1 MPYSPLMVQPMRQE
15 LVAAGFAELKTPE
28 EVDAFMAERS
38 SGLLVVNSV
47 CGCAA
52 GQARPGVRLAVQH
65 GVAPE
70 RLATV
75 FAGVDVEATERAR
88 GYFAE
93 VPPSSP
99 SIALFKDGELVY
111 FVPRH
116 RIESRSAQ
124 DVAADL
130 TGAFER
136 LLAASPA
143 AG

>member
-1 MPYSPLMVQPMRQE
+1 
-15 LVAAGFAELKTPE
+15 
-28 EVDAFMAERS
+28 
-38 SGLLVVNSV
+38 
-47 CGCAA
+47 
-52 GQARPGVRLAVQH
+52 VQH
-65 GVAPE
+65 AVAPE

-99 SIALFKDGELVY
+99 SIALLKDGELVY

>member
-1 MPYSPLMVQPMRQE
+1 
-15 LVAAGFAELKTPE
+15 
-28 EVDAFMAERS
+28 
-38 SGLLVVNSV
+38 
-47 CGCAA
+47 
-52 GQARPGVRLAVQH
+52 
-65 GVAPE
+65 
-70 RLATV
+70 LATV

-99 SIALFKDGELVY
+99 SIALLKDGELVY